1 MRVSVGVIILV
12 LCAISSCRDKVVCP
26 AYQST
31 YILDDSV
38 RMTYYSYLWKLDE
51 GERQNFLAKEK
62 AKDSI
67 PNTVS
72 NTPSAEYFA
81 YVEPYIPPVEK
92 VNKNQYGII
101 KYQPFWIKNA
111 RLRTAPKVNVHKPV
125 FDEEEFDQEGTF
137 LAGDFAVTDS
147 LGNVTDSTVVK
158 IPLSLQGGDQNKKGP
173 RYLYNY
179 ELNDQHNMEQV
190 YYNKYFGEYL
200 VDRRP
205 PPQPDTLQNQ
215 VDLPD
220 SLQKKKKGFFKNLFK
235 KKNKAVSDST
245 AVDPELLEE
254 DPVDED
260 ENTEEGEGG
269 ND

>member
-12 LCAISSCRDKVVCP
+12 LCAFSSCRDKVVCP

-38 RMTYYSYLWKLDE
+38 RQTYYSYLWKLDE

-67 PNTVS
+67 PNSVS

-81 YVEPYIPPVEK
+81 YVQPYIPPVEK
-92 VNKNQYGII
+92 VNKNQFGII

-111 RLRTAPKVNVHKPV
+111 RLRTAPKVNIHKPV
-125 FDEEEFDQEGTF
+125 FDEEEFNQEGTF
-137 LAGDFAVTDS
+137 LAGDFAITDS
-147 LGNVTDSTVVK
+147 LGNVSDTTVVK
-158 IPLSLQGGDQNKKGP
+158 IPLSLQNNDSKKKGS

-179 ELNDQHNMEQV
+179 ALNDQHNMEQV

-200 VDRRP
+200 VDKRP
-205 PPQPDTLQNQ
+205 PVLADSLQNKL
-215 VDLPD
+215 DLPD
-220 SLQKKKKGFFKNLFK
+220 SLRKEKKGFFKNLFK
-235 KKNKAVSDST
+235 KKSKTESDST
-245 AVDPELLEE
+245 AVDPQLLKE
-254 DPVDED
+254 DSEVDDSE
-260 ENTEEGEGG
+260 EEGEGG
-269 ND
+269 ID